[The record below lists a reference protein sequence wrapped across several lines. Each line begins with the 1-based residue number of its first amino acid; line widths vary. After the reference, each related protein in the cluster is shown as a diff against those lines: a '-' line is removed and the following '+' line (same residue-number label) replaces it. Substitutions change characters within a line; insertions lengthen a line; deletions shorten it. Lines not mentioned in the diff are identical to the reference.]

1 MGWDNE
7 KVALYGRWPLK
18 RGSIH
23 MKSSAI
29 GQEKGDLLTEVTTCA
44 GLTVFNFFSDIDI
57 QIKI

>member
-1 MGWDNE
+1 
-7 KVALYGRWPLK
+7 
-18 RGSIH
+18 